1 MHSLPTLDPYV
12 FLPFEIQHQS
22 EVFPKVDFQIKNG
35 GLEQCEIV
43 KGGGALHLQTEVVK
57 MALTLVLLAKLSDFH
72 LFGLFEVVK

>member
-1 MHSLPTLDPYV
+1 MAVWT
-12 FLPFEIQHQS
+12 
-22 EVFPKVDFQIKNG
+22 N
-35 GLEQCEIV
+35 V